1 MIFPPNGH
9 CGKRATTCSFWQ
21 GPDQSDSG
29 ALGNV
34 RMIIRQD
41 QRLQYGREPVIDD
54 AKRIKLEELVS
65 AMPDSALEK
74 LDKALSAGGDP
85 LGAASP
91 VLAALIADEL
101 QKRAQENAAQAAPE
115 TKIPKAQKPDAAS
128 LMQAPM
134 QQVTTMFNIDI
145 DAGEKADSRKAAS
158 QDPSSCLWVDDV
170 VGKQEASQS
179 SLGKPI
185 KVDGKQPQ
193 IAKKTAIKTAKKIE
207 GDGAALAAA
216 QKASQSPEQTISPK
230 SAQRAAEAPIQSP
243 APPASPPLQEVAKQ
257 QPDQPAAILEP
268 LPLGDIMLKPRNAMH
283 AFFGPLEGLIT
294 DPVHYAPRQEGTIAS
309 TSLPAIW
316 RLLNEEIGSGIIR
329 DSWVRYETRMHA
341 PEQANDQL
349 ALEKLLK
356 DMHRPA
362 EMTIR
367 KLARKAGKEPGYR
380 RSLILRLGG
389 EAVYG
394 DLLELGLMLP
404 HAKLLGKLYRAVVS
418 SAPLPD
424 RHARIAMHLVQYAQ
438 KSAARVRYG
447 FCLFLAKLW
456 SPVEALKLQSIFSEL
471 RRQAGAPFKPELD
484 EYVTDALA
492 SRLDRQ
498 NSWLER
504 QTALDGMDEAVVG
517 VFSCFADCCLD
528 LNNFEE
534 KDLPVELRD
543 ITKNYGRQ
551 SGLYFDRLLD
561 QAVVSLREA
570 LPASAQDIGRDPGA
584 ELLMERA
591 ITATGFLGE
600 NDGRADSL
608 GRLEAYD
615 KARKS
620 STDALLDAVAVL
632 EKFMAPGPTRVENE
646 AAIAALC
653 EQLSALAERL
663 QNPSDARKTV
673 ARLEAI
679 MHAA

>member
-1 MIFPPNGH
+1 
-9 CGKRATTCSFWQ
+9 
-21 GPDQSDSG
+21 
-29 ALGNV
+29 
-34 RMIIRQD
+34 
-41 QRLQYGREPVIDD
+41 VIDD
-54 AKRIKLEELVS
+54 AKRTKLEELVS
-65 AMPDSALEK
+65 VMPDSALEK
-74 LDKALSAGGDP
+74 LDKALSAGGEP

-91 VLAALIADEL
+91 VLAALINDEL
-101 QKRAQENAAQAAPE
+101 QKRAQKN
-115 TKIPKAQKPDAAS
+115 TPKAEPEVQTPKIQKPDAPFVK
-128 LMQAPM
+128 APM
-134 QQVTTMFNIDI
+134 LQVSTAFDVDI
-145 DAGEKADSRKAAS
+145 ETGDETGSAKADS
-158 QDPSSCLWVDDV
+158 QDPASCLWVDDIV
-170 VGKQEASQS
+170 SKQEVRESPSDKIAKADEETPRIKAKAEIEAEPVEEDIVEAVPVAQKTAAPESVEQVPDA
-179 SLGKPI
+179 PI
-185 KVDGKQPQ
+185 KPPTPP
-193 IAKKTAIKTAKKIE
+193 A
-207 GDGAALAAA
+207 
-216 QKASQSPEQTISPK
+216 
-230 SAQRAAEAPIQSP
+230 P
-243 APPASPPLQEVAKQ
+243 APPPIKAPLQEVVKPQ
-257 QPDQPAAILEP
+257 QPPRPSAPLEP

-329 DSWVRYETRMHA
+329 DSWVRYETLMHA
-341 PEQANDQL
+341 PEQSNDQM

-424 RHARIAMHLVQYAQ
+424 RHTRIALHLVQYAQ
-438 KSAARVRYG
+438 KSTARVRYG

-471 RRQAGAPFKPELD
+471 RREENQPFKPELD
-484 EYVTDALA
+484 EYVIDALA

-517 VFSCFADCCLD
+517 VFSYFADCCLD

-551 SGLYFDRLLD
+551 SVLYFDRLLD
-561 QAVVSLREA
+561 QSVASLREA
-570 LPASAQDIGRDPGA
+570 LPASAKDIGHDPGA
-584 ELLMERA
+584 EILMERA

-600 NDGRADSL
+600 NDERADAL
-608 GRLEAYD
+608 GRLEAYE
-615 KARKS
+615 KARKT
-620 STDALLDAVAVL
+620 STDAMLEAVAVL
-632 EKFMAPGPTRVENE
+632 EKFMAPGPAKAENE
-646 AAIAALC
+646 TAIAALV

>member
-1 MIFPPNGH
+1 M
-9 CGKRATTCSFWQ
+9 
-21 GPDQSDSG
+21 
-29 ALGNV
+29 
-34 RMIIRQD
+34 
-41 QRLQYGREPVIDD
+41 IDD
-54 AKRIKLEELVS
+54 AKRAKLAELVS

-91 VLAALIADEL
+91 ILAALITDEL
-101 QKRAQENAAQAAPE
+101 KNRAQQNAPKAEPE
-115 TKIPKAQKPDAAS
+115 IHPPKAQKSDPVADIAS
-128 LMQAPM
+128 VKAPIQKVPM
-134 QQVTTMFNIDI
+134 QQVSTMFDIDI
-145 DAGEKADSRKAAS
+145 DAGDETASVKAEA
-158 QDPSSCLWVDDV
+158 QDPSSCLWVDDIV
-170 VGKQEASQS
+170 SKRAVKEPAPQKAAKARS
-179 SLGKPI
+179 
-185 KVDGKQPQ
+185 DG
-193 IAKKTAIKTAKKIE
+193 E
-207 GDGAALAAA
+207 ALATARKA
-216 QKASQSPEQTISPK
+216 PKASAPIRAPK
-230 SAQRAAEAPIQSP
+230 SVEQNAEAPATASIPPAEPPVESSAKAPLREVAKSSKPEQDT
-243 APPASPPLQEVAKQ
+243 APPAP
-257 QPDQPAAILEP
+257 LEP

-329 DSWVRYETRMHA
+329 DSWVRYETLMHA
-341 PEQANDQL
+341 AEQGNDQL

-389 EAVYG
+389 EAAYG

-424 RHARIAMHLVQYAQ
+424 RHTRIALHLVQYAK

-471 RRQAGAPFKPELD
+471 RRKANEPFKPELD

-517 VFSCFADCCLD
+517 VFSYFADCCLD

-551 SGLYFDRLLD
+551 SMLYFDRLLD
-561 QAVVSLREA
+561 QAVASLREA
-570 LPASAQDIGRDPGA
+570 LPASAQDIGHDPGA

-600 NDGRADSL
+600 NDERADAL
-608 GRLEAYD
+608 GRLQAYE

-620 STDALLDAVAVL
+620 STDAMLDAVSVL
-632 EKFMAPGPTRVENE
+632 EKFMAPGPAKAENE
-646 AAIAALC
+646 KAIAALV

-663 QNPSDARKTV
+663 QNPSEARKTV